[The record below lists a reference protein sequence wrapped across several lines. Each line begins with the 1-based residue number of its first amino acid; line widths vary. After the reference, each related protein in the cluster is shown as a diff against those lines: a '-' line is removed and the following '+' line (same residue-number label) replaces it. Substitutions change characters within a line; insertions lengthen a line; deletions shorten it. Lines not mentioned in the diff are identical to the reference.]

1 MDVFSSKAGLHKFI
15 YTTYSAMLI
24 GLTWLATPFT
34 MELTIDILGGPS
46 YFPMPT
52 LWYMLTLYFGVV
64 LFAVHVLGSSS
75 SLLFQTAREH
85 KMGEKLAGVLCASIA
100 LTAFFFDAA
109 LPYAYINIISYGH
122 LIQIGILAEIVYLL
136 RGPTLLETFFV
147 SLDKKM
153 IKKEKST
160 HVSNRTIL
168 RVEPGSDYTRWIND
182 FLDNSDPYTN
192 LLLTHE
198 GSKILRTREFNKKCK
213 IVCYSL
219 SEEMPVRKLRKV
231 DDVLVVRLSEEVVS
245 EMLRWA
251 IQNMRN
257 GKLIFDNLSHFT
269 TLVGLE
275 STYVL
280 VTMISEL
287 SNRYNVDVL
296 FIVYNDTLDVKVQ
309 HALEELV
316 DDVLTV
322 RKGNL
327 LCSTKN

>member
-1 MDVFSSKAGLHKFI
+1 V
-15 YTTYSAMLI
+15 
-24 GLTWLATPFT
+24 
-34 MELTIDILGGPS
+34 
-46 YFPMPT
+46 
-52 LWYMLTLYFGVV
+52 
-64 LFAVHVLGSSS
+64 
-75 SLLFQTAREH
+75 
-85 KMGEKLAGVLCASIA
+85 
-100 LTAFFFDAA
+100 
-109 LPYAYINIISYGH
+109 LPYASINIISFGH
-122 LIQIGILAEIVYLL
+122 LIQIGILAGIVYLW

-147 SLDKKM
+147 SLDKKRT
-153 IKKEKST
+153 KNEKLT
-160 HVSNRTIL
+160 HASNRTIL

-198 GSKILRTREFNKKCK
+198 GSKILRSREFNEKCK

-219 SEEMPVRKLRKV
+219 SEEMPVRKV
-231 DDVLVVRLSEEVVS
+231 DDVLVVRLSEEVIS
-245 EMLRWA
+245 EMLKWT

-257 GKLIFDNLSHFT
+257 GKLVFDNLSHFT

-280 VTMISEL
+280 VTMITEL

-296 FIVYNDTLDVKVQ
+296 FVVSHDTLDGKVQ

-327 LCSTKN
+327 VCSTKN